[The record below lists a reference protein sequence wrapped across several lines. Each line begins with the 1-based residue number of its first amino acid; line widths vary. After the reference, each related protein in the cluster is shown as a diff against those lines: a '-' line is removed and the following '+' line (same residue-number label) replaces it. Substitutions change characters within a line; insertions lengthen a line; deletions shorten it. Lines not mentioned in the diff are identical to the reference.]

1 MKHVVGTVTI
11 GQTPRTDVIPE
22 LSAILGDVT
31 IREAGAL
38 DGLSRAEIAGLAPQ
52 RGDYVLVT
60 RLADGSSVQVA
71 ERHITPR
78 VAAKIKEHFD
88 AGVPLVLLL
97 HRRVP
102 RVPGGR
108 PAGSASEGP
117 VPCRPC
123 GGGGETAGHPH
134 PLGGSG
140 SSIRGAV
147 ASAWRGREVRPR
159 LAVCRCGGG
168 RREGVARTRGMGGGA
183 SDPGLHRLFRVH
195 EEGGGG
201 GRRGA
206 RGLGAGNGR
215 PRRPGTHRIS
225 PGIIRRRP
233 F

>member
-31 IREAGAL
+31 VREAGAL
-38 DGLSRAEIAGLAPQ
+38 DEGRRENKGALRRGGSPGAP
-52 RGDYVLVT
+52 
-60 RLADGSSVQVA
+60 A
-71 ERHITPR
+71 
-78 VAAKIKEHFD
+78 
-88 AGVPLVLLL
+88 L

-215 PRRPGTHRIS
+215 PCRPGTHRIS
-225 PGIIRRRP
+225 PGIVRRRP

>member
-71 ERHITPR
+71 ERRITPR

-97 HRRVP
+97 CTGEFPEFPEGGLLVRPQRVLFHVVRAVAEGKRLGILTP
-102 RVPGGR
+102 SADQVPQ
-108 PAGSASEGP
+108 SEE
-117 VPCRPC
+117 RWRQ
-123 GGGGETAGHPH
+123 
-134 PLGGSG
+134 LGGAVKSVPASPYVDAEAAVERASRELGEWGAELLILDCIGYSESMRRAAGAIAGVPAVSG
-140 SSIRGAV
+140 
-147 ASAWRGREVRPR
+147 
-159 LAVCRCGGG
+159 
-168 RREGVARTRGMGGGA
+168 RGMA
-183 SDPGLHRLFRVH
+183 ARVVW
-195 EEGGGG
+195 EL
-201 GRRGA
+201 
-206 RGLGAGNGR
+206 LG
-215 PRRPGTHRIS
+215 
-225 PGIIRRRP
+225 
-233 F
+233 